1 MNRFSRAYNGGG
13 GRGIGMLLWFIATYL
28 VACAPDN
35 DESRP
40 GPVVNLLGVTVS
52 SDKAMYNPGDEV
64 VFTLNTAVPSTVK
77 VRYKHL
83 DETLSENSISAITW
97 TWTLPA
103 TDFKG
108 YLAEIVNVKEDGK
121 EDVLTTIAI
130 DASSDWTRFPRYG
143 FLTDLGPLTDSDI
156 ETTMSFLNRCH
167 INGIQFY
174 DWLYKHHRPLA
185 GTASN
190 PSTQWKDISNRDV
203 YESTVTKY
211 IASAH
216 DRNMKAMFYNLLFG
230 AWSAAAADGVQEQ
243 WYLFKDDQHNQKDRH
258 ALPQPPFL
266 SDIFLV
272 NPGNAEWVNYLVSEH
287 NKVYEVYPFD
297 GYHIDQLGDRGALY
311 DYAGNPID
319 LRNQFG
325 PFVTSMKDA
334 QQEKF
339 LVMNAVAQYGQAGIA
354 DSPVDFLYTET
365 WDYGSFGQNA
375 NIIKENDALSA
386 KTKKT
391 VLAAYM
397 NYDKSKSPGEFNTH
411 AVLLADAEI
420 FAFGG
425 AHLELGEHMLG
436 SEYFPNNNLT
446 MSDVLRRSIVSY
458 YDFSVAYQ
466 NLLRDGGDFNTVS
479 LTSINGKITPGAWP
493 AQAGKVAVAG
503 KVFSERQV
511 VHLINFSNASTMQ
524 WRDTYGTQTEPV
536 QVNDIQLGFTP
547 PKPVKKIWFASPDV
561 DKGSPKDLPVTLMG
575 DMVTFTVPALKYWDM
590 IVIEY

>member
-1 MNRFSRAYNGGG
+1 MNRFTKACAIKKCKRT
-13 GRGIGMLLWFIATYL
+13 GMWLWLMAICLL
-28 VACAPDN
+28 ACAPDN
-35 DESRP
+35 DGSNP

-52 SDKAMYNPGDEV
+52 TDKAMYGPGEEV
-64 VFTLNTAVPSTVK
+64 VFTLNTAVPSTVN

-83 DETLSENSISAITW
+83 DETLSESSIAGTTW
-97 TWTLPA
+97 KWTLPA
-103 TDFKG
+103 ADFKG
-108 YLAEIVNVKEDGK
+108 YLAEIINEEEDGK
-121 EDVLTTIAI
+121 ETILTTIAI

-143 FLTDLGPLTDSDI
+143 FLSDFGQLSDNEI
-156 ETTMSFLNRCH
+156 EDVMSFLNRCH

-174 DWLYKHHRPLA
+174 DWLYKHHHPLA

-190 PSTQWKDISNRDV
+190 PSTQWRDISNRDV
-203 YESTVTKY
+203 YKSTVTKY

-230 AWSAAAADGVQEQ
+230 AWSAAAADGVQEP
-243 WYLFKDDQHNQKDRH
+243 WYLFKDDQHDQKDRH
-258 ALPQPPFL
+258 SLPQPPFL

-272 NPGNAEWVNYLVSEH
+272 NPGNADWVDYLVNEH
-287 NKVYEVYPFD
+287 NKVYEVYAFD

-311 DYAGNPID
+311 DYNGKPID
-319 LRNQFG
+319 LSSLFG
-325 PFVTSMKDA
+325 SFVTSMKNAHED
-334 QQEKF
+334 KF
-339 LVMNAVAQYGQAGIA
+339 HVMNAVSQYGQTGIA
-354 DSPVDFLYTET
+354 GSPVDFLYTET
-365 WDYGSFGQNA
+365 WEYGSFGQNA
-375 NIIKENDALSA
+375 SIIKDNDARSGN
-386 KTKKT
+386 TKKT

-397 NYDKSKSPGEFNTH
+397 NYDKAKNPGEFNTH

-436 SEYFPNNNLT
+436 SEYFPNSNLR
-446 MSDVLRRSIVSY
+446 MSDALRRSVIAY

-466 NLLRDGGDFNTVS
+466 NLLRDGGEFNTIS

-493 AQAGKVAVAG
+493 ASAGKVAVAG
-503 KVFSERQV
+503 KAFAERQV

-524 WRDTYGTQTEPV
+524 WRDTNGTQAEPV

-547 PKPVKKIWFASPDV
+547 PMPVKKIWFASPDI
-561 DKGSPKDLPVTLMG
+561 DKGSPRDLPVTMMG
-575 DMVTFTVPALKYWDM
+575 SMVTFTVPSLKYWDM